1 MLWSLQLT
9 ACKGPTGSCIG
20 GVRMRNHVSA
30 KMIVVMASAWLWVT
44 QPLRADVTGA
54 ILGVVTDPTGA
65 AVPGAKVDLRNQNTG
80 LERKAST
87 DATGSYE
94 FLAVPAGENYV
105 LEVVASGFQKSTQS
119 NLTLLVNQRF

>member
-9 ACKGPTGSCIG
+9 VCKGPTGYCIG

-30 KMIVVMASAWLWVT
+30 KLIVVMASAWLWVT

-65 AVPGAKVDLRNQNTG
+65 AVPGATVTLRNADTG
-80 LERKAST
+80 LNRA
-87 DATGSYE
+87 ATTGTTGGYE
-94 FLAVPAGENYV
+94 VLVVPACHHYL
-105 LEVVASGFQKSTQS
+105 LEVGGPSLRKYSQS
-119 NLTLLVNQRF
+119 R